1 MYAFLKG
8 ICIFIFGPF
17 VSLIF
22 LCVVFDMEMCELFV
36 AIRGEFVVGILV
48 RKTIFFFSHSE
59 SLFLYLLDVVSC
71 ENAFKV
77 CAHMLFSYFW
87 FIFHCLCGGS
97 K

>member
-48 RKTIFFFSHSE
+48 RKTIFFFP
-59 SLFLYLLDVVSC
+59 F
-71 ENAFKV
+71 
-77 CAHMLFSYFW
+77 
-87 FIFHCLCGGS
+87 
-97 K
+97 